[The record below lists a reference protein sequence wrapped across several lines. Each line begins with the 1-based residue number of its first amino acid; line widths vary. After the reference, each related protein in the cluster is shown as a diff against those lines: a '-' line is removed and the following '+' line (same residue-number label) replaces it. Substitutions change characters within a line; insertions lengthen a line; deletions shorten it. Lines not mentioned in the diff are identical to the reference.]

1 MSLNPPAEKLA
12 AISGTLAVPPTVVT
26 LRACAINYE
35 YMTVTTKE
43 QRSGTIDLLWT
54 TRRENRHEPG
64 LVLAVV
70 RDARLR
76 RRVGEP
82 SNTPVSRTEQYR
94 SSAGTY

>member
-1 MSLNPPAEKLA
+1 MSLNPPPEKLA
-12 AISGTLAVPPTVVT
+12 AISGTLAVPPTAVT
-26 LRACAINYE
+26 LRVSAINYE

-43 QRSGTIDLLWT
+43 RRSGTIDLQWT
-54 TRRENRHEPG
+54 TRRENGHEPG

-76 RRVGEP
+76 RGVGEP

-94 SSAGTY
+94 NSAGTY